1 MTIQIYFIADHLPNS
16 FFRELDNVLDNLKR
30 STDSTLFSPDS
41 HRPSSVVNVD
51 SLDDSFGLP
60 SPSER
65 TVVAK
70 VRTRTGMRRFTMK
83 AVSTVQDCFLFS
95 NRG

>member
-1 MTIQIYFIADHLPNS
+1 MPNS

-30 STDSTLFSPDS
+30 STDSPFFSPDS
-41 HRPSSVVNVD
+41 HRPSSVD

-83 AVSTVQDCFLFS
+83 AVSTVQHCILFS
-95 NRG
+95 NSG

>member
-1 MTIQIYFIADHLPNS
+1 MPNS

-30 STDSTLFSPDS
+30 STDSPFFSPDS
-41 HRPSSVVNVD
+41 QRPSSVD

-83 AVSTVQDCFLFS
+83 AVSTVQHCILFS
-95 NRG
+95 NSG

>member
-1 MTIQIYFIADHLPNS
+1 MPNS

-30 STDSTLFSPDS
+30 STDSPFFSPDS
-41 HRPSSVVNVD
+41 HRPSSVVSVD

-70 VRTRTGMRRFTMK
+70 VRTRTGMHRFTMK
-83 AVSTVQDCFLFS
+83 AVSTVQHCILFS
-95 NRG
+95 NSG